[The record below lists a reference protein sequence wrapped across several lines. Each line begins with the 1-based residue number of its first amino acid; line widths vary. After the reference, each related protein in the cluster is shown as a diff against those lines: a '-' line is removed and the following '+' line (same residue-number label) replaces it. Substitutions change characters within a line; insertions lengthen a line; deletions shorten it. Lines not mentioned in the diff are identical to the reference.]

1 LKIKVI
7 NNNGAETT
15 IDSGSVLVGGLTLTD
30 VLKRLV
36 ALENKVQSLTA
47 NLVKK
52 EAKLQQMVKKL

>member
-7 NNNGAETT
+7 NNNGAEVT

-47 NLVKK
+47 NLVSK

>member
-1 LKIKVI
+1 MKVKVI
-7 NNNGAETT
+7 NNNGAEST
-15 IDSGSVLVGGLTLTD
+15 IDSGSIVVGGLTLTD

-36 ALENKVQSLTA
+36 TLENKVQSLTA

>member
-1 LKIKVI
+1 LKVKVI
-7 NNNGAETT
+7 NNNGAEST
-15 IDSGSVLVGGLTLTD
+15 IDSGSIVVGGLTLTD

-36 ALENKVQSLTA
+36 TLENKVQSLTA

>member
-1 LKIKVI
+1 MKIKVI